1 MPADR
6 RKNGWLWLIC
16 IAAVVLVMLS
26 GILTRV
32 MSGFLPSRQEKITAL
47 VTENLDA
54 LENSTQA
61 FLSGKAAEPFG
72 IQCTATVE
80 TLSDGGQF
88 ISYQTDAGGFGPQ
101 TSYYGFYW
109 SPEGMVN
116 FADYSLV
123 EIPDTA
129 VGLKT
134 RADGDNWFY
143 TEKITG
149 NWYYFEWHF

>member
-32 MSGFLPSRQEKITAL
+32 ISGLMPTRQEKIAAM
-47 VTENLDA
+47 VMENLDA
-54 LENSTQA
+54 LENSTDA
-61 FLSGKAAEPFG
+61 FLSGEAAVPFG
-72 IQCTATVE
+72 IKCTATVE

-123 EIPDTA
+123 GIPDTA

-149 NWYYFEWHF
+149 DWYYFEWHF

>member
-88 ISYQTDAGGFGPQ
+88 ISYQTDAGGLVPRRLIMDFTGRRKE
-101 TSYYGFYW
+101 W
-109 SPEGMVN
+109 SILPIIRWWKFRILPLG
-116 FADYSLV
+116 
-123 EIPDTA
+123 
-129 VGLKT
+129 
-134 RADGDNWFY
+134 
-143 TEKITG
+143 
-149 NWYYFEWHF
+149 